1 MEQTRR
7 VNTVIELLRNR
18 ATSAEVVSFL
28 VAQFA
33 ISTRQA
39 HRYLQ
44 RAQGIT
50 RPLSLPE
57 SKEVF
62 TVKLPPTLIRE
73 IRSHAR
79 QKKQP
84 IGELT
89 AEALRTFLRKK
100 AHG

>member
-7 VNTVIELLRNR
+7 VNTAIELLQKK
-18 ATSAEVVSFL
+18 TTPGEVVSLL
-28 VAQFA
+28 VDQFG
-33 ISTRQA
+33 ISSRQA

-44 RAQGIT
+44 RAQSAA

-62 TVKLPPTLIRE
+62 TVKLPPTLIQEVRFTAR
-73 IRSHAR
+73 RSKR
-79 QKKQP
+79 P
-84 IGELT
+84 ISDLT
-89 AEALRTFLRKK
+89 AEALRAFLRTK